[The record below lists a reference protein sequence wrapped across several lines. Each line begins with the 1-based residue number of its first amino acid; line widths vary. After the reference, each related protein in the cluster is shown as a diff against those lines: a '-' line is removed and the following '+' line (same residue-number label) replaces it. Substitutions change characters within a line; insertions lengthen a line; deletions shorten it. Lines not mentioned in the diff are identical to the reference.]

1 MPLDPSIVGG
11 LITGGSNIVDV
22 GMQAIT
28 NAQNW
33 KHTKEMYN
41 RQRADALSD
50 WNMQNAY
57 NAPSAQMER
66 LKAAKLNPNL
76 VYGTG
81 VQASGISSP
90 VRSASGSAPAGTA
103 PHANLG
109 EAFQAVYDTKMK
121 QTQIDTMKS
130 VQDLNKAKE
139 SQVMNDAIMKAKN
152 ANYIDVKTAKEKIA
166 VNLATSTFGY
176 NVDAARL
183 HNEQTQAQTDKLVQ
197 DVVFSQSENIRREFL
212 SAATFQEKMQHI
224 ALMIAQEAAARQGIA
239 LSKDMQTKI
248 QAETD
253 ILGTTQLGKDLQNQM
268 SKKVLDNFSLD
279 QIRRWVATFI
289 NPISGLMK

>member
-1 MPLDPSIVGG
+1 MALDPSIIGG
-11 LITGGSNIVDV
+11 LLSGGSNIVDV
-22 GMQAIT
+22 GMQAIV
-28 NAQNW
+28 NAKNW

-81 VQASGISSP
+81 TQASGLSSP
-90 VRSASGSAPAGTA
+90 VRSSSGSAPTGQA
-103 PHANLG
+103 PHLGLG
-109 EAFQAVYDTKMK
+109 EAFSSIYDTKMK

-130 VQDLNKAKE
+130 VQELNKAKQ

-152 ANYIDVKTAKEKIA
+152 ANFIDVKTAKEKIA

-183 HNEQTQAQTDKLVQ
+183 RNEQMQMNMDKMIQ
-197 DVVFSQSENIRREFL
+197 DITFSKSENIRREFL

-224 ALMIAQEAAARQGIA
+224 ALMVAQEAAARQGIA
-239 LSKDMQTKI
+239 LSKDMQQKI
-248 QAETD
+248 IAETD
-253 ILGTTQLGKDLQNQM
+253 ILGTTQLGKDIQNQM
-268 SKKVLDNFSLD
+268 ARKILDNFTLD
-279 QIRRWVATFI
+279 QIRRWIGTFI